1 MCDKYF
7 EITTFGMYIF
17 NEIIDEVGVKKVRKI
32 HELWHIRLKTLFLN
46 IYLVNVVIIL
56 MGISNPYWV

>member
-32 HELWHIRLKTLFLN
+32 HELLHLRLKIHCF
-46 IYLVNVVIIL
+46 
-56 MGISNPYWV
+56 